1 MENTQVIIGTLIPTV
16 IILVAMVFALKEIYE
31 IKGIIGEMKGILG
44 RPIYGKKKDYDAQFR
59 KEMAEIE
66 RNRKAAIKQYRKRGR

>member
-16 IILVAMVFALKEIYE
+16 IILVVTVFALKELYE

-44 RPIYGKKKDYDAQFR
+44 RPIYGKKKDYDAQFK
-59 KEMAEIE
+59 KEMAEIK
-66 RNRKAAIKQYRKRGR
+66 RNQKAAIKQYRKRGR